1 MLSPCFECH
10 FECHPECYPENDPE
24 CQDQWDMVRNHI
36 VMFLSREGQSK
47 PVRKLVITSETVTET
62 NLSTYVSPAIMTN
75 PHPKVRSQKLVRMV

>member
-1 MLSPCFECH
+1 
-10 FECHPECYPENDPE
+10 
-24 CQDQWDMVRNHI
+24 MVRNHI